1 MNAPDIDLSLTHLQ
15 AELARLDLRI
25 QREVRRW
32 QLAGQD
38 PTDTFRGL
46 KVTDEEVR
54 GLLARPFGTSWGQTA
69 DLGEETETYSAA
81 EVEAW
86 RAGEALVELA
96 SAQGQTLRLNH
107 LAEAC
112 GLNPFELD
120 AFLVCLA
127 PMLDLRYERLY
138 GYLQDDVT
146 RRRASVNLILDLLCE
161 PGPARLLQLA
171 RFAEDAPLFA
181 SGLLERVPEP
191 GGAQPSLLA
200 QALTPDEAIVS
211 WLLGEYRPHD
221 DLGGHATLITPTGS
235 EADRVLAGKA
245 WPALQP
251 ALQHEAS
258 LPPVLIFH
266 GPDQAGQEAAA
277 RLAAVALHLPI
288 LRVDLAAA
296 INPDRPP
303 VRVLRAALRDAS
315 LTGAMACL
323 LGWDACL
330 TPDPAGNTAL
340 ADLLALI
347 DRHPQWVVIAGQATW
362 QARGSE
368 RERERRLI
376 WLDFPVPDYAHR
388 HELWTHF
395 LAQCGVAAPA
405 DLDLIDLA
413 GQFSLTAAQIHDAVA
428 TAADQARLRG
438 DTLDNHE
445 LFIAA
450 RSYSS
455 PGLAN
460 LAHKIEAR
468 YTWDDIV
475 LPTDQLAMLKEL
487 VSTVRGRPLVLETWG
502 VGEKLAASAG
512 VTILFAGPPGTGK
525 TMAAE
530 VIASELGLELYK
542 IDLSTVVNKY
552 IGETEKN
559 LGRIFDEASNSNA
572 ILFFDEADA
581 IFGKR
586 SEVKDAH
593 DRYANIEVSYLLQRM
608 ETYDGVTILATN
620 LRANLDEA
628 FTRRLQF
635 AVDFPFPDENYRL
648 RIWQSL
654 FPASLPRA
662 PDLDMALLARRFK
675 MAGGNI
681 RNIIVSA
688 AFLAAA
694 DGGVVTMPHLLHGAR
709 RELQKMGRLLKEK
722 ELE

>member
-1 MNAPDIDLSLTHLQ
+1 LI
-15 AELARLDLRI
+15 
-25 QREVRRW
+25 
-32 QLAGQD
+32 
-38 PTDTFRGL
+38 
-46 KVTDEEVR
+46 
-54 GLLARPFGTSWGQTA
+54 
-69 DLGEETETYSAA
+69 
-81 EVEAW
+81 
-86 RAGEALVELA
+86 
-96 SAQGQTLRLNH
+96 
-107 LAEAC
+107 
-112 GLNPFELD
+112 
-120 AFLVCLA
+120 CLA

-161 PGPARLLQLA
+161 PGPERLLLLA
-171 RFAEDAPLFA
+171 RFAEDAPLLA
-181 SGLLERVPEP
+181 SGLLERVPEQ

-211 WLLGEYRPHD
+211 WLLSEYQPHH
-221 DLGGHATLITPTGS
+221 DLGRHATLITLTGS

-251 ALQHEAS
+251 ALQLEAS
-258 LPPVLIFH
+258 PPPVLIFH

-277 RLAAVALHLPI
+277 RLAAATLRLPI
-288 LRVDLAAA
+288 LRVDLSAA

-303 VRVLRAALRDAS
+303 LRVLRAALRDAS
-315 LTGAMACL
+315 LTGAIACL
-323 LGWDACL
+323 VGWDACL
-330 TPDPAGNTAL
+330 APDPAGNTPL

-347 DRHPQWVVIAGQATW
+347 DRHRQWVVIAGQSTW

-368 RERERRLI
+368 RERHLI

-388 HELWTHF
+388 HKLWTHF
-395 LAQCGVAAPA
+395 IGQCGVAAPA
-405 DLDLIDLA
+405 ELDLVDLA

-438 DTLDNHE
+438 GTLDNHE

-475 LPTDQLAMLKEL
+475 LPTDQLAMLKEII
-487 VSTVRGRPLVLETWG
+487 STVRGRPLVLETWG

-648 RIWQSL
+648 RIWESL

-662 PDLDMALLARRFK
+662 DDLDLALLARRFK

-688 AFLAAA
+688 AYLAAA